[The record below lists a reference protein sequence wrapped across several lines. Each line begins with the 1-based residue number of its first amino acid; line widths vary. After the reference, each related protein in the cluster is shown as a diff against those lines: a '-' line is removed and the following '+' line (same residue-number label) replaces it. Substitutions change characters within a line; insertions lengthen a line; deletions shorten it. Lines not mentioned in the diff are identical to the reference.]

1 VEKQKC
7 KKMIM
12 WSVIYQGGH
21 RKQCK
26 RTAIKDGFCK
36 IHHPDE
42 ERKRGDKKAKRMPI
56 KLWRLYGKK

>member
-1 VEKQKC
+1 
-7 KKMIM
+7 MIM